1 MIDFGLNDLQLSV
14 AIVQISEYK
23 QRFIQAFEKKDWKT
37 IGWLGLLSLLI
48 VIGVFYTTPL
58 LAVLLGPVA
67 SGILGVPLV
76 FGQWLAALIVG
87 GTTRKA
93 ITGLEKNVLK

>member
-1 MIDFGLNDLQLSV
+1 MIDFGLNDLQLSS
-14 AIVQISEYK
+14 AIVQVSEYK
-23 QRFIQAFEKKDWKT
+23 QRFVQAFEKKDWKT

-58 LAVLLGPVA
+58 LAGLLGPVV
-67 SGILGVPLV
+67 SGALGVPSII
-76 FGQWLAALIVG
+76 GQGLAALLVG

-93 ITGLEKNVLK
+93 ITGLEKVVLK